1 MTATVLK
8 EMFSYQPELQS
19 LIKSAEDLT
28 AIMEGFPTGS
38 EALTMLSMAKLSFM
52 EKVANV
58 QVPPSVSNQVKQ
70 AATLYGVKDVVEE
83 SMALLATTIMEK
95 RASDS
100 HLVYE
105 VSVAINKMLT
115 LDRDNKVDELVKVA
129 SHINADYSEVEGLIS
144 SSLVSLY
151 SGVSA
156 LDKGSTLQAL
166 EKRAF
171 LTRDNTYSEL
181 ATVLSSK
188 DFTGFTKEANE
199 KVLAAIHDV
208 DKSFH
213 LEIKGWNIYKEAR
226 VKSAAENI
234 KLGKTSASLERILD
248 VIPALQDALGSE
260 TVKEIVEA
268 GQEAG
273 PIIASLPMDLKAIIA
288 TYV

>member
-1 MTATVLK
+1 MTTAVLK
-8 EMFSYQPELQS
+8 EMFSYQPELRS

-129 SHINADYSEVEGLIS
+129 SHINADYSEVEGLIG
-144 SSLVSLY
+144 SSLVSIY
-151 SGVSA
+151 SGVST

-171 LTRDNTYSEL
+171 LTRDNIYSEL

>member
-28 AIMEGFPTGS
+28 SIMEGFPTGS

-58 QVPPSVSNQVKQ
+58 QVPPNVSNQVKQ

-151 SGVSA
+151 SGVST

-171 LTRDNTYSEL
+171 LTRDNIYSEL

>member
-1 MTATVLK
+1 MTTAVLK

-171 LTRDNTYSEL
+171 LTRDNIYSEL

>member
-129 SHINADYSEVEGLIS
+129 SHINADYSEVEGLIG
-144 SSLVSLY
+144 SSLVSIY
-151 SGVSA
+151 SGVST

-171 LTRDNTYSEL
+171 LTRDNIYSEL

>member
-58 QVPPSVSNQVKQ
+58 QVPPNVSNQVKQ

-151 SGVSA
+151 SGVST

-171 LTRDNTYSEL
+171 LTRDNIYSEL

>member
-1 MTATVLK
+1 MTTAVLK

-28 AIMEGFPTGS
+28 SIMEGFPTGS

-58 QVPPSVSNQVKQ
+58 QVPPNVSNQVKQ

-151 SGVSA
+151 SGVST

-171 LTRDNTYSEL
+171 LTRDNIYSEL

>member
-58 QVPPSVSNQVKQ
+58 QVPPNVSNQVKQ

-171 LTRDNTYSEL
+171 LTRDNIYSEL

-248 VIPALQDALGSE
+248 VIPALQDALGAE

>member
-1 MTATVLK
+1 MTTAVLK
-8 EMFSYQPELQS
+8 EMFSYQPELQR
-19 LIKSAEDLT
+19 LVKSAEDLT

-38 EALTMLSMAKLSFM
+38 ESLTLLSMAKLSFM

-58 QVPPSVSNQVKQ
+58 QVAPYIATTVKQ

-100 HLVYE
+100 HLQYE
-105 VSVAINKMLT
+105 VSVALDKMLT

-129 SHINADYSEVEGLIS
+129 SHISADYYEVEGLVGS
-144 SSLVSLY
+144 PLVSIY

-181 ATVLSSK
+181 ALVLSDK
-188 DFTGFTKEANE
+188 DFSGFTKEANE
-199 KVLAAIHDV
+199 KVLATIHDV
-208 DKSFH
+208 DSSFH
-213 LEIKGWNIYKEAR
+213 LGIKGWNIYKEAR

-248 VIPALQDALGSE
+248 VIPALQDALGAE

>member
-58 QVPPSVSNQVKQ
+58 QVPPNVSNQVKQ

-129 SHINADYSEVEGLIS
+129 SHINADYSEVEGLIG
-144 SSLVSLY
+144 SSLVSIY
-151 SGVSA
+151 SGVST

-171 LTRDNTYSEL
+171 LTRDNIYSEL

-260 TVKEIVEA
+260 TVKAIVEA

>member
-1 MTATVLK
+1 MTTTVLK
-8 EMFSYQPELQS
+8 EMFSYQPELRS

-58 QVPPSVSNQVKQ
+58 QVPPNVSNQVKQ

-129 SHINADYSEVEGLIS
+129 SHINADYSEVEGLIG
-144 SSLVSLY
+144 SSLVSIY
-151 SGVSA
+151 SGVST

-171 LTRDNTYSEL
+171 LTRDNIYSEL

>member
-1 MTATVLK
+1 MTTAVLK

-58 QVPPSVSNQVKQ
+58 QVPPNVSNQVKQ

-129 SHINADYSEVEGLIS
+129 SHINADYSEVEGLIG
-144 SSLVSLY
+144 SSLVSIY
-151 SGVSA
+151 SGVST

-171 LTRDNTYSEL
+171 LTRDNIYSEL

>member
-58 QVPPSVSNQVKQ
+58 QVPPNVSNQVKQ

-151 SGVSA
+151 SGVST

-171 LTRDNTYSEL
+171 LTRDNIYSEL

-248 VIPALQDALGSE
+248 VIPALQDALGAE

>member
-1 MTATVLK
+1 MTTAVLK
-8 EMFSYQPELQS
+8 EMFSYQPELQR
-19 LIKSAEDLT
+19 LVKSAEDLT

-38 EALTMLSMAKLSFM
+38 ESLTLLSMAKLSFM

-58 QVPPSVSNQVKQ
+58 QVAPSIATTVKQ

-129 SHINADYSEVEGLIS
+129 SHISADYAEIEGLVGNP
-144 SSLVSLY
+144 LVSIY

-181 ATVLSSK
+181 ALVLSDK
-188 DFTGFTKEANE
+188 DFSGFTKEANE
-199 KVLAAIHDV
+199 KVLATIHDV
-208 DKSFH
+208 DSSFH
-213 LEIKGWNIYKEAR
+213 LGIKGWNIYKEAR

-248 VIPALQDALGSE
+248 VIPALQDALGAE

>member
-1 MTATVLK
+1 MTTTVLK
-8 EMFSYQPELQS
+8 EMFSYQPELRS

-129 SHINADYSEVEGLIS
+129 SHISADYAEVEGLVGS
-144 SSLVSLY
+144 PLVSIY

-181 ATVLSSK
+181 ALVLSDK
-188 DFTGFTKEANE
+188 DFSGFTKEANE
-199 KVLAAIHDV
+199 KVLATIHDV
-208 DKSFH
+208 DSSFH
-213 LEIKGWNIYKEAR
+213 LGIKGWNI
-226 VKSAAENI
+226 
-234 KLGKTSASLERILD
+234 
-248 VIPALQDALGSE
+248 
-260 TVKEIVEA
+260 
-268 GQEAG
+268 
-273 PIIASLPMDLKAIIA
+273 
-288 TYV
+288 

>member
-129 SHINADYSEVEGLIS
+129 SHINADYSEVEGLIG
-144 SSLVSLY
+144 SSLVSIY
-151 SGVSA
+151 SGVST

-248 VIPALQDALGSE
+248 VIPALQDALGAE

>member
-1 MTATVLK
+1 MTTAVLK
-8 EMFSYQPELQS
+8 EMFSYQPELQR
-19 LIKSAEDLT
+19 LVKSAEDLT

-38 EALTMLSMAKLSFM
+38 ESLTLLSMAKLSFM

-58 QVPPSVSNQVKQ
+58 QVAPSIATTVKQ

-100 HLVYE
+100 HLQYE
-105 VSVAINKMLT
+105 VSVALDKMLT

-129 SHINADYSEVEGLIS
+129 SHISADYYEVEGLVGS
-144 SSLVSLY
+144 PLVGIY

-181 ATVLSSK
+181 ALVLSDK
-188 DFTGFTKEANE
+188 DFSGFTKEANE
-199 KVLAAIHDV
+199 KVLATIHDV
-208 DKSFH
+208 DSSFH
-213 LEIKGWNIYKEAR
+213 LGIKGWNIYKEAR

-248 VIPALQDALGSE
+248 VIPALQDALGAE

>member
-38 EALTMLSMAKLSFM
+38 EALTMLSVAKLSFM
-52 EKVANV
+52 EKVAKV

-129 SHINADYSEVEGLIS
+129 SHINADYSEVEGLIG

-248 VIPALQDALGSE
+248 VIPALQDALGAE

>member
-1 MTATVLK
+1 MTTAVLK

-28 AIMEGFPTGS
+28 SIMEGFPTGS

-58 QVPPSVSNQVKQ
+58 QVPPNVSNQVKQ

-151 SGVSA
+151 SGVST

-171 LTRDNTYSEL
+171 LTRDNIYSEL

-288 TYV
+288 ICV

>member
-129 SHINADYSEVEGLIS
+129 SHINADYSEVEGLIG
-144 SSLVSLY
+144 SSLVSIY
-151 SGVSA
+151 SGAST

-171 LTRDNTYSEL
+171 LTRDSIYSEL

-188 DFTGFTKEANE
+188 DFSGFTKEANE

-213 LEIKGWNIYKEAR
+213 LGIKGWNIYKEAR

-248 VIPALQDALGSE
+248 VIPALQDALGAE

>member
-1 MTATVLK
+1 MTTTVLK

-58 QVPPSVSNQVKQ
+58 QVPPNVSNQVKQ

-129 SHINADYSEVEGLIS
+129 SHINADYSEVEGLIG
-144 SSLVSLY
+144 SSLVSIY
-151 SGVSA
+151 SGVST

-171 LTRDNTYSEL
+171 LTRDNIYSEL

>member
-1 MTATVLK
+1 MTTAVLK
-8 EMFSYQPELQS
+8 EMFSYQPELQR
-19 LIKSAEDLT
+19 LVKSAEDLT

-38 EALTMLSMAKLSFM
+38 ESLTLLSMAKLSFM

-58 QVPPSVSNQVKQ
+58 QVAPSIATTVKQ

-181 ATVLSSK
+181 ALVLSDK
-188 DFTGFTKEANE
+188 DFSGFTKEANE
-199 KVLAAIHDV
+199 KVLATIHDV
-208 DKSFH
+208 DSSFH
-213 LEIKGWNIYKEAR
+213 LGIKGWNIYKEAR
-226 VKSAAENI
+226 VKSAAESI

-248 VIPALQDALGSE
+248 VIPALQDALGAE

>member
-52 EKVANV
+52 EKVAKV
-58 QVPPSVSNQVKQ
+58 QVPPNVSDQVKQ

-83 SMALLATTIMEK
+83 SMALLATTLMEK

-129 SHINADYSEVEGLIS
+129 SHINADYSEVEGLIG
-144 SSLVSLY
+144 SSLVSIY
-151 SGVSA
+151 SGAST
-156 LDKGSTLQAL
+156 LDRGSTLQAL

-171 LTRDNTYSEL
+171 LTRDSIYSEL

-188 DFTGFTKEANE
+188 DFSGFTKEANE

-213 LEIKGWNIYKEAR
+213 LGIKGWNIYKEAR

-248 VIPALQDALGSE
+248 VIPALQDALGAE

>member
-1 MTATVLK
+1 MTTAVLK
-8 EMFSYQPELQS
+8 EMFSYQPELQR
-19 LIKSAEDLT
+19 LVKSAEDLT

-38 EALTMLSMAKLSFM
+38 ESLTLLSMAKLSFM

-58 QVPPSVSNQVKQ
+58 QVAPSIATTVKQ

-105 VSVAINKMLT
+105 VSVALDKMLT

-129 SHINADYSEVEGLIS
+129 SHISADYYEVEGLVGS
-144 SSLVSLY
+144 PLVSIY

-181 ATVLSSK
+181 ALVLSDK
-188 DFTGFTKEANE
+188 DFSGFTKEANE
-199 KVLAAIHDV
+199 KVLATIHDV
-208 DKSFH
+208 DSSFH
-213 LEIKGWNIYKEAR
+213 LGIKGWNIYKEAR

-248 VIPALQDALGSE
+248 VIPALQDALGAE

>member
-1 MTATVLK
+1 MTTAVLK
-8 EMFSYQPELQS
+8 EMFSYQPELQR
-19 LIKSAEDLT
+19 LVKSAEDLT

-38 EALTMLSMAKLSFM
+38 ESLTLLSMAKLSFM

-58 QVPPSVSNQVKQ
+58 QVAPSISTTVKQ

-100 HLVYE
+100 HLQYE
-105 VSVAINKMLT
+105 VSVALDKMLT

-129 SHINADYSEVEGLIS
+129 SHISADYYEVEGLVGS
-144 SSLVSLY
+144 PLVGIY

-181 ATVLSSK
+181 ALVLSDK
-188 DFTGFTKEANE
+188 DFSGFTKEANE
-199 KVLAAIHDV
+199 KVLATIHDV
-208 DKSFH
+208 DSSFH
-213 LEIKGWNIYKEAR
+213 LGIKGWNIYKEAR

-248 VIPALQDALGSE
+248 VIPALQDALGAE

>member
-1 MTATVLK
+1 MTTTVLK
-8 EMFSYQPELQS
+8 EMFSYQPELRS

-129 SHINADYSEVEGLIS
+129 SHINADYSEVEGLIG
-144 SSLVSLY
+144 SSLVSIY
-151 SGVSA
+151 SGVST

-171 LTRDNTYSEL
+171 LTRDNIYSEL